1 MLLDFIFQFALGA
14 VVTEREKLRLVD
26 EIGVIMDTTE
36 DLTMEEREQA
46 IARGVTFN
54 INASGD
60 KRIAV
65 HDYIEVHIHCGDRC
79 PLTETPAGSGAG
91 AAA

>member
-1 MLLDFIFQFALGA
+1 LISYFYLPWGIE
-14 VVTEREKLRLVD
+14 VTEREKLRLVR
-26 EIGVIMDTTE
+26 EIGVVMDTTE
-36 DLTMEEREQA
+36 ELTMEEREQA
-46 IARGVTFN
+46 AARGVTFN

-79 PLTETPAGSGAG
+79 PLTETPAESGAG